1 MKGQAIAAKG
11 RSAWASGRI
20 GVMRGH
26 RSLMRAIDRYIF
38 RTTFGT
44 FLLVMISLTGIIWIT
59 HALRD
64 IDLITNN
71 GQTIL
76 VFMGITGMLIPA
88 LLLVI
93 APISLVIAVFY
104 VLNKLNTDSELIVM
118 NAAGMSPWRIFRP
131 FLLVTLVIS
140 LIVAVISAYIAPKGI
155 RELRSAI
162 ARVRADLVTN
172 IVQPGRF
179 YSIENGLTLQIRERT
194 PGNQLL
200 DVFVD
205 DRRSPGERLTLL
217 AEQGE
222 ILQNERGTFLLLNN
236 GSLQRQ
242 EATQR
247 DPTIVV
253 FDRYAFDLSQ
263 FAGNSTQIT
272 KFGASEWYLWDLAV
286 PDTEDPNY
294 KASPGQFRAEFHDR
308 LLSPIYPMAFAVIAF
323 AILGAPKTTRQSQAL
338 ALGLA
343 IATVG
348 TLRFLGFGAIVVAA
362 KTPIVLL
369 LLYAS
374 VIGVFAYSLV
384 VISRGTMISMPQFNF
399 QWVFALVERAQRW
412 KAGAKV
418 TL

>member
-1 MKGQAIAAKG
+1 
-11 RSAWASGRI
+11 
-20 GVMRGH
+20 
-26 RSLMRAIDRYIF
+26 
-38 RTTFGT
+38 
-44 FLLVMISLTGIIWIT
+44 
-59 HALRD
+59 
-64 IDLITNN
+64 
-71 GQTIL
+71 
-76 VFMGITGMLIPA
+76 
-88 LLLVI
+88 
-93 APISLVIAVFY
+93 VIAVFY